1 MSFTTEASI
10 SKYERLIAGT
20 PYWRERKL
28 VTSSSVRK
36 LSFTRALPRRQFCS
50 FCTLVACC
58 NCSGVMIFSLTRRSP
73 SLWDMP
79 RAPVYTAENGIR
91 TACPGRKCAC
101 FRGVRRTQS
110 DDTNCHLDR
119 VTAKVTLVLVLAGAA
134 ECE

>member
-1 MSFTTEASI
+1 MSLTTDGSI

-36 LSFTRALPRRQFCS
+36 LSFTNALPRRQLVS

-79 RAPVYTAENGIR
+79 RAPVYTAENGTR
-91 TACPGRKCAC
+91 TVCPARNCTCSGELEGRKS
-101 FRGVRRTQS
+101 G
-110 DDTNCHLDR
+110 DTNCHLD
-119 VTAKVTLVLVLAGAA
+119 
-134 ECE
+134 